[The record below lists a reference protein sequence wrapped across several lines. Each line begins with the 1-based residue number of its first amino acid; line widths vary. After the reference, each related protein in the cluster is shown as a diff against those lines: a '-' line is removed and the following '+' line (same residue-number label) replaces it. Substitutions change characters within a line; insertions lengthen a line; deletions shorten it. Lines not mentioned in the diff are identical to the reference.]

1 MTVDSLTQLRPAYL
15 QLQPDRCQRLSRSC
29 TDLGTA
35 RDLRLMSEEYFAEG
49 PEKGRTESAQTGRRC
64 IMSRKVLYLI
74 VGMLDIAVVAIGYQ
88 HYHERHKRPVS
99 ESASAIG

>member
-49 PEKGRTESAQTGRRC
+49 PERDEPSP
-64 IMSRKVLYLI
+64 RKPE
-74 VGMLDIAVVAIGYQ
+74 GA
-88 HYHERHKRPVS
+88 
-99 ESASAIG
+99 AS

>member
-1 MTVDSLTQLRPAYL
+1 
-15 QLQPDRCQRLSRSC
+15 
-29 TDLGTA
+29 
-35 RDLRLMSEEYFAEG
+35 
-49 PEKGRTESAQTGRRC
+49 
-64 IMSRKVLYLI
+64 MSRKVLYLI